1 MTPKEKAKE
10 LVDRFSNYVDYTE
23 CDLLNERE
31 TMLKNAKQ
39 CALICI
45 DEITYSNFNC
55 LKPSE
60 CYQEDNFWNEVK
72 QEIEN
77 L

>member
-10 LVDRFSNYVDYTE
+10 LVDMFILFSMDNHIEKYAI
-23 CDLLNERE
+23 L
-31 TMLKNAKQ
+31 NAKQ

-45 DEITYSNFNC
+45 DEILEFSLHSYSQF
-55 LKPSE
+55 LK
-60 CYQEDNFWNEVK
+60 EVRE
-72 QEIEN
+72 EIVK